1 MGESFPGLSD
11 IPELNLLPRGKSW
24 HCQRSSETSWQVEPE
39 EAPAQTQLMRQ
50 GCCCEGQSCMMCLG
64 EPPELDEPPPRG
76 DGWHSQ
82 RSSDMGW
89 QVEPEEA
96 HNASGHAPGMHGL
109 VGSPRSRAVQS
120 PAAHIMHHEPIPPN
134 SRHSSMLSAKLL
146 PSPGSLHQA
155 EFWLKSSNGTPVSA
169 T

>member
-1 MGESFPGLSD
+1 ME
-11 IPELNLLPRGKSW
+11 R
-24 HCQRSSETSWQVEPE
+24 E
-39 EAPAQTQLMRQ
+39 EAQAQTQLMRE
-50 GCCCEGQSCMMCLG
+50 GCCCEGQSCVNCLR

-120 PAAHIMHHEPIPPN
+120 PAAHIMHCEPILIVTRVATHSLGPWGIHVGEWQPHHGGRHNHHAISLQPN
-134 SRHSSMLSAKLL
+134 CTVL
-146 PSPGSLHQA
+146 G
-155 EFWLKSSNGTPVSA
+155 
-169 T
+169 